1 MNLRS
6 PLDDLLPGTR
16 GQVVSAIAQLAHPV
30 TVRTLAKHAGV
41 SPQTAL
47 DTVNDLS
54 DVGLIHAARAGQSL
68 LVTLNRDH
76 LLADPLRAMV
86 ETRGRLLSRLTDH
99 RAGWRHLSAA
109 WLFGSAARG
118 DGGRHS
124 DIDLLVVADR
134 GLVTDEWT
142 TAVTDLHSA
151 VETWAGNRLQLVEHT
166 RARLHDAEDFLE
178 AAEHAHYPDVIAT
191 NAIHSAIASADALCC
206 FALRERSAD
215 GSHLAAVELL
225 GQLPQAGPR

>member
-1 MNLRS
+1 MLA
-6 PLDDLLPGTR
+6 
-16 GQVVSAIAQLAHPV
+16 AISQLGRPV
-30 TVRTLAKHAGV
+30 TVRTLAQIAGV

-54 DVGLIHAARAGQSL
+54 DVGLVNSERAGQSL

-86 ETRGRLLSRLTDH
+86 ETRGRLLNRLTDH
-99 RAGWRHLSAA
+99 LAGWRHLSAA

-134 GLVTDEWT
+134 SLDTEEWT
-142 TAVTDLHSA
+142 SAVADLHSA
-151 VETWAGNRLQLVEHT
+151 VEAWTGNRLQLVEHT
-166 RARLHDAEDFLE
+166 RASLAELVDSQNPLVE
-178 AAEHAHYPDVIAT
+178 AIRRDGLPLKPG
-191 NAIHSAIASADALCC
+191 SRGL
-206 FALRERSAD
+206 LR
-215 GSHLAAVELL
+215 
-225 GQLPQAGPR
+225 QP

>member
-124 DIDLLVVADR
+124 DTDLLVVADR

-166 RARLHDAEDFLE
+166 RASLAALVGSQNPLVEAIRRDGLPLKPGSRRLCDNHDAPPRRSE
-178 AAEHAHYPDVIAT
+178 
-191 NAIHSAIASADALCC
+191 CC
-206 FALRERSAD
+206 LRYHRRP
-215 GSHLAAVELL
+215 
-225 GQLPQAGPR
+225 GQAPRRRRLP